1 MTSSIKKAFE
11 YELAGIALVPFSIM
25 AVLSVVFL
33 VSGHLQETGIVGVFA
48 LMWSLGFV
56 LYAIGE
62 NLPVWRE
69 YVGGGLIMA
78 FLGSAVVVHFGL
90 IGPED
95 SEYLAESVI
104 GNRFLYFLL
113 VALVGG
119 TILSVERETLL
130 RSVLGLLPVIL
141 FAIGGATICGVIAG
155 VLLGIEPARIVT
167 HYVLPIMS
175 GGNGAGAIPMSE
187 IYADTT
193 GETPASYYGF
203 AISVLTI
210 ANIIAILIASALN
223 QLGKRFPALTGE
235 GRLSMKAD
243 RADIVSDD
251 LAAGT
256 VTGEPEKELHTV
268 SAIFFAVAMLL
279 LAMLLYAVLPT
290 VHLFAWAVVIFVVI
304 NLLDILPKSLIEAL
318 KKLNEWGMR
327 TFIVLVL
334 VAVGV
339 MTDLNELIA
348 ALTVTNLVI
357 SGVIVLGAVLGAGL
371 SARVF
376 SFYPIEAGI
385 AAGLCM
391 ANRGGSGDLE
401 VLGASKRMALYPYA
415 QISSRIGGGIVLFLA
430 GYLFSLLL

>member
-1 MTSSIKKAFE
+1 MESSTVTASIKKAVEF
-11 YELAGIALVPFSIM
+11 ELAGVAIVPFALM
-25 AVLSVVFL
+25 AVLSTL
-33 VSGHLQETGIVGVFA
+33 ILASGHLRDTGIVGAFA
-48 LMWSLGFV
+48 LMWSIGFV

-62 NLPVWRE
+62 KLPIWRE

-78 FLGSAVVVHFGL
+78 FLGSAVMVHFGL
-90 IGPED
+90 ISPAD

-104 GNRFLYFLL
+104 DNRFLYFLL

-119 TILSVERETLL
+119 TILSVDRKTLL

-141 FAIGGATICGVIAG
+141 FAICGAALFG
-155 VLLGIEPARIVT
+155 VLAGAVFGIEPGRIIT

-193 GETPASYYGF
+193 GDNPSTYYGF

-210 ANIIAILIASALN
+210 ANIIAILTASTLN
-223 QLGKRFPALTGE
+223 QIGKRFPSLTGN
-235 GRLSMKAD
+235 GQLSRKVHAS
-243 RADIVSDD
+243 DIV
-251 LAAGT
+251 AER
-256 VTGEPEKELHTV
+256 VEPEGEEPHSI
-268 SAIFFAVAMLL
+268 SAIFFAVGMLL
-279 LAMLLYAVLPT
+279 LAMLLYAIVPQI
-290 VHLFAWAVVIFVVI
+290 HLFAWAVVLFVAL
-304 NLLDILPKSLIEAL
+304 NLLDILPKSLVRAL
-318 KKLNEWGMR
+318 AKINEWGMR

-339 MTDLNELIA
+339 MTDLNELIS
-348 ALTVTNLVI
+348 ALTLTNLIVA
-357 SGVIVLGAVLGAGL
+357 GVIVLGAVLGAAL
-371 SARVF
+371 SARLF
-376 SFYPIEAGI
+376 SFFPIEAGI

-401 VLGASKRMALYPYA
+401 VLGASKRMELYPYA

-430 GYLFSLLL
+430 GYLFSILL